1 MFKKY
6 RMYCY
11 IRRRGSVPEEELISR
26 FHVTGE
32 YLVDLY
38 GVCGNGPELHIAG
51 GMIYLGAEGI
61 EYIASVRRS
70 IFFCALP
77 VLAALVPVF
86 LAA

>member
-11 IRRRGSVPEEELISR
+11 IRRRGKVLEDDLISR
-26 FHVTGE
+26 FHVTSE

-38 GVCGNGPELHIAG
+38 GVCGEGPELHISG

-61 EYIASVRRS
+61 EYIASVKRA
-70 IFFCALP
+70 ILFCALP
-77 VLAALVPVF
+77 VLAALVP
-86 LAA
+86 LLLSA